1 MRRVRPA
8 RSVSDATLMRER
20 SPLSASSL
28 ASAWRRAHCERR
40 DRRSHFSSWDKRPP
54 CYSSC
59 ALLHSASIIAHRV
72 HQHVKAIFGMWQR
85 DCPFVTFTLVAEP
98 HLHFSSYSASLPILR
113 ECHTEYS
120 SRFVFIWAFIRSLF
134 TESNTVKDAGGSKKA
149 LLVSKHPR
157 KGRITRFL
165 LVAQTV
171 LPKTGL
177 ARPQRGKLTIS
188 MS

>member
-1 MRRVRPA
+1 
-8 RSVSDATLMRER
+8 MRER

-28 ASAWRRAHCERR
+28 ASAWRRARCERR

-54 CYSSC
+54 CYSAC

-72 HQHVKAIFGMWQR
+72 YQHVKAIFGMQQG
-85 DCPFVTFTLVAEP
+85 DCFFVTFALVEEP
-98 HLHFSSYSASLPILR
+98 HLRFSSYSASLPIFR

-120 SRFVFIWAFIRSLF
+120 SGFVFIWAVIRSLF

-149 LLVSKHPR
+149 FLVSEHPR

-171 LPKTGL
+171 LPKKTGP
-177 ARPQRGKLTIS
+177 ARPQRGKLTMS